1 MTSRVVEDSCF
12 MLIKHLC
19 SYYLLFITGCFII
32 CQLEVRAEES
42 TIEDYLERGK
52 RYMDMELYDQAINE
66 FHQILQINLNHSETY
81 YCMGDVYRHKNMTD
95 KAMDAYQHVLTL
107 HAPKQIHGL
116 AYLRLGILYNEQGK
130 FSDAEKYGKI
140 AVEILPEMPKAYTN
154 LGDIYLQRRNFVLAI
169 SCYQKAIGLAP
180 SAVEPYTGL
189 GRIYLKQNQ
198 LDLAIKYCKD
208 AIQRDSFTSGNYYN
222 LAQAYRRSRKLEEAN
237 SQIELFSRVKAY
249 EDQVYRYREAL
260 QLSPNNQ
267 HLYLKLAELYEGA
280 GDTNAAIH
288 AYQAS
293 ITLNPEFQTGHQRLG
308 TIYMKQDKLDLAK
321 SHLLKAIQIDP
332 TVSNLY
338 KDLGEVSI
346 IQRDFD
352 NAIMAYQK
360 LVEFHPNST
369 QEWLRLGVIYINAEQ
384 FDNAFDAFQRA
395 VNLDKNSA
403 RAHNHLA
410 RLCAGLG
417 IKLNYAIE
425 LAEQATILD
434 PTAQHFDTLAYTYYK
449 SKFYPKAEDAIRKA
463 LKIAPDNQNYKDQLV
478 EIQRAIDAAR

>member
-1 MTSRVVEDSCF
+1 MLKCLRSHYPLFVIVCLIILKLPITSV
-12 MLIKHLC
+12 
-19 SYYLLFITGCFII
+19 
-32 CQLEVRAEES
+32 CQLEVRAEKS
-42 TIEDYLERGK
+42 TIEDYLKRGK
-52 RYMDMELYDQAINE
+52 RYINMELYDQAITE
-66 FHQILQINLNHSETY
+66 FHQILQINSNHSETY
-81 YCMGDVYRHKNMTD
+81 YCMGDAYRYKNMTD

-116 AYLRLGILYNEQGK
+116 AYLHLGILYNEQGK
-130 FSDAEKYGKI
+130 FSEAEKHGKI
-140 AVEILPEMPKAYTN
+140 AVEMLPKMSKAYTN
-154 LGDIYLQRRNFVLAI
+154 LGDIYLQRRNFDLAI
-169 SCYQKAIGLAP
+169 SCYQKAIDLDP
-180 SAVEPYTGL
+180 NAVEPYTGL

-208 AIQRDSFTSGNYYN
+208 AIQRDTFTSDNYYN
-222 LAQAYRRSRKLEEAN
+222 LAQAYRRSRKLEEAKN
-237 SQIELFSRVKAY
+237 QIELFSRVKAH
-249 EDQVYRYREAL
+249 EDRVYRYREAL
-260 QLSPNNQ
+260 QLNPNNQ
-267 HLYLKLAELYEGA
+267 HLYLKLAELYEKV
-280 GDTNAAIH
+280 GDTKAAIH
-288 AYQAS
+288 AYQVS
-293 ITLNPEFQTGHQRLG
+293 ITLNPEFQIGYQRLG
-308 TIYMKQDKLDLAK
+308 NIYMQQDKLDLAK

-332 TVSNLY
+332 TISNLY

-360 LVEFHPNST
+360 LVEFHPNNV

-395 VNLDKNSA
+395 VDLDENSA

-434 PTAQHFDTLAYTYYK
+434 PAAQHFDTLAYTYYK

-478 EIQRAIDAAR
+478 EIQRAMDSLGK